1 TSASDAICL
10 NHLSTAWK
18 LVCVPT
24 WCLPPWN
31 RCRGP
36 PMPQGVVKQFGPIGN
51 GYGTAQP
58 PSGTGEIHCQQ
69 VVWPLAHKRDDGAPS
84 RGVWS
89 KQDYAQ
95 RGWPKYGCARALTS
109 ARQACIR
116 SIYHRA

>member
-1 TSASDAICL
+1 MA
-10 NHLSTAWK
+10 
-18 LVCVPT
+18 
-24 WCLPPWN
+24 
-31 RCRGP
+31 
-36 PMPQGVVKQFGPIGN
+36 QGVVKQFGPIGN

-89 KQDYAQ
+89 SQDYVQ
-95 RGWPKYGCARALTS
+95 RGWPKYGYAPALSS

-116 SIYHRA
+116 SIYHRALVSRIVPAIAKPSPLVYTRRPAAPLRTR